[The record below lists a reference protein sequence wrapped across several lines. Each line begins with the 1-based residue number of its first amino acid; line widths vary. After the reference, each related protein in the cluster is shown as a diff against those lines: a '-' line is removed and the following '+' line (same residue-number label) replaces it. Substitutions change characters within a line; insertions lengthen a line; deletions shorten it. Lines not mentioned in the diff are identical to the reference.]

1 MLEINPVLYSINSV
15 DLEERVC
22 KALPL
27 TGAKVNSDDL
37 GACQR
42 MKNKD
47 KMIIKFKNKKQKN
60 DIIFKQ
66 KELKSK
72 GDDLLALQLQKWI
85 LSKIDHSCDLE
96 NLLEIVNTFNSFLLS
111 FRFTKPSAI
120 VLSAKQI

>member
-1 MLEINPVLYSINSV
+1 
-15 DLEERVC
+15 
-22 KALPL
+22 
-27 TGAKVNSDDL
+27 
-37 GACQR
+37 

-66 KELKSK
+66 NELKSK
-72 GDDLLALQLQKWI
+72 GGDLLALQLQKWI